1 MFKKNRTL
9 SNQLTRWISILSVI
23 AIFGLLFAIAAI
35 LFNAA
40 QSTQIN
46 LNEQVNLV
54 ANDFDQYL
62 GGIEQDLRATSDALS
77 LTPDRSGILRLVLER
92 RPAILSLTMVSPQ
105 GQVLAQRRRLGGE
118 PPTVVVDQPW
128 LDVVRAGELY
138 VGQVDFQAFG
148 VPLVI
153 LAVDVTD
160 GSGEFVGTL
169 VARLDLSA
177 LWDKVVR
184 LRVGETGYIYVT
196 NEQGQL
202 LAYRDLGLLKG
213 VTLQDLTGEAPQPI
227 VESSL
232 SIYTGVVGEWV
243 VGTGVSLGN
252 VPWFVIVEQPLEEA
266 VSVFLLPA
274 VIVLLALLIV
284 GGLVYRILRFARRQ
298 IAAPL
303 RLMREGVDVLSQG
316 RLDHRIDIKG
326 QGEFGALAAAFNAM
340 TTRLRETISSLEQRV
355 AERTADLEAMTED
368 LAARRAEAEL
378 ATQRQAEV
386 NRQLED
392 TVLQSQRR
400 AVLLQAGSE
409 VSRAVARVRD
419 LDALL
424 PQVTQLISQHF
435 GYYHAGIFLVDEAGR
450 YAVLRAAN
458 SEGGQRMLTRHHRL
472 LVGSEGIVGY
482 VVETGQPRVAL
493 DVGEDLAYF
502 DNPDLPQTRSELAL
516 PLRVGDRMLGAL
528 DVQSRQSEAFTE
540 EDVDVLTVLA
550 GQIAIAIDNANLFQQ
565 TQEALEEARAAQRRY
580 MQEQWAHYVGERP
593 QRAYEYTLMGV
604 PALGE
609 VSSVEAQEA
618 WSRGE
623 LVHIVRDDDDSKEE
637 KLCAALAAPIKVR
650 GEIIGVLDLQ
660 ETDQARQ
667 WTQDEVELIQSV
679 ADQLGQALESARLFE
694 ETQRRA
700 RYETLT
706 RQITDRIRSRAEVDA
721 MLQTAIQELARSLG
735 APRVFVRLAP
745 EALMGEEQSGANG
758 GGREES
764 AHA

>member
-316 RLDHRIDIKG
+316 RLDYRIDIKG

-458 SEGGQRMLTRHHRL
+458 SEGGQRMLARHHRL

-493 DVGEDLAYF
+493 DVGEDLTYF

-516 PLRVGDRMLGAL
+516 PLRVGDQMLGAL

-565 TQEALEEARAAQRRY
+565 TQEALEEARAAQQRY
-580 MQEQWAHYVGERP
+580 MQEQWARYVGERP

-609 VSSVEAQEA
+609 ALSVEAQEA

-623 LVHIVRDDDDSKEE
+623 MVHIACDEADSGEV
-637 KLCAALAAPIKVR
+637 KLHAALAAPIKVR